1 LAKQHSREKAVMKTK
16 RLHHQTPIGEIA
28 DLLSG
33 IANRYCEDNVG
44 GSHSPAGAQTEKS

>member
-16 RLHHQTPIGEIA
+16 PLRHQTPIGNNA

-33 IANRYCEDNVG
+33 IANRYREDDVG
-44 GSHSPAGAQTEKS
+44 GSPSPAGAQTEKS